1 MIGYVDIHAHVLPGI
16 DDGPSRVDDALAML
30 RAAAGCGIATIVATP
45 HVRSDFPDVD
55 VHQLADRCA
64 EMRGRLAGE
73 AIGLELACGAEVS
86 LIWAIEASD
95 EELRLAS
102 YGQRGSDLLIET
114 PLTTTAGLDSLLYE
128 LQVRGFRITLAHPE
142 RSRDFQRDPAPLAE
156 LVRRGLLLQVNAD
169 SLLGDERRSATS
181 RLGVQLC
188 VDGLVHA
195 LASDS
200 HRAESWRPVTRL
212 PEAVAA
218 AASLLGPDR
227 ARWMSA
233 DAPAAILKGTEL
245 PEAPPVLAARRRRRA
260 WRRP

>member
-1 MIGYVDIHAHVLPGI
+1 MTGYFDIHAHVLPGI
-16 DDGPSRVDDALAML
+16 DDGPSEVDDALAML

-45 HVRSDFPDVD
+45 HVRSDFLAVD
-55 VHQLADRCA
+55 VHQLADRGA
-64 EMRGRLAGE
+64 EMRGRTA
-73 AIGLELACGAEVS
+73 
-86 LIWAIEASD
+86 
-95 EELRLAS
+95 
-102 YGQRGSDLLIET
+102 
-114 PLTTTAGLDSLLYE
+114 AGLQTRLYE

-142 RSRDFQRDPAPLAE
+142 RSRDFQRDPAPPAE

-169 SLLGDERRSATS
+169 TLLGNEGRSATS
-181 RLGVQLC
+181 SLGVELC
-188 VDGLVHA
+188 LDGLVHA

-233 DAPAAILKGTEL
+233 DAPAAIFNGAEL
-245 PEAPPVLAARRRRRA
+245 PEAPPVLAGRRRRPR
-260 WRRP
+260 WPRR

>member
-1 MIGYVDIHAHVLPGI
+1 MTGYFDIHAHVLPGI
-16 DDGPSRVDDALAML
+16 DDGPSEVDDALAML

-45 HVRSDFPDVD
+45 HVRSDFLAVD

-64 EMRGRLAGE
+64 EMRGRMAAE

-86 LIWAIEASD
+86 LVWAIEASD

-102 YGQRGSDLLIET
+102 YGQRGTDLLIET
-114 PLTTTAGLDSLLYE
+114 PSTSTAGLQTLLYE

-142 RSRDFQRDPAPLAE
+142 RSHDFQRDPAPLAE

-169 SLLGDERRSATS
+169 TLLGDERRSATS
-181 RLGVQLC
+181 RLGVELC
-188 VDGLVHA
+188 LDGLVHA

-218 AASLLGPDR
+218 AANLLGPDR

-233 DAPAAILKGTEL
+233 DAPAAIFNGAEL
-245 PEAPPVLAARRRRRA
+245 PEAPPVLAGRRRRPRRRRR
-260 WRRP
+260 